1 MNKIRFSE
9 SEATLDEKG
18 ALLIKDNHGDS
29 VALDPDDTRKLRQW
43 LNQAWIDGKKS

>member
-18 ALLIKDNHGDS
+18 ALLIMDDVGDGI
-29 VALDPDDTRKLRQW
+29 ALDPDDTRKLRQW
-43 LNQAWIDGKKS
+43 LNQAWIEGKKS